1 MTTVLR
7 LGHFFQYEVAQ
18 EAAAAALER
27 VPSFNAISKYALGLK
42 FGIPRWVVSGFK
54 ELVSPGTHRQLTCEE
69 VERLEL
75 MPYHAIVQT
84 QARIE
89 AHRRLI
95 AYSIP
100 AICHIKGCPSELDCS
115 IAWKLEWKNKVA
127 PHLMHPESATSGRQ
141 VLLLLEMEEIH
152 EVHSGCRLEMVERMR
167 RSGILTHEEQ
177 IIEEA
182 LRSLAPSA

>member
-152 EVHSGCRLEMVERMR
+152 EVHSGCRLQMVERMR
-167 RSGILTHEEQ
+167 RSGILTHEEE
-177 IIEEA
+177 IIEQA
-182 LRSLAPSA
+182 LRSLAPVA